1 MVDGSEGQV
10 LMGVYHDPNN
20 TNLYISEEA
29 GLNYSLSLEHLI
41 SPPESDWIDSLVRGG
56 RERGREREREGERE
70 RGREGGREGEREG
83 DFKGNK

>member
-41 SPPESDWIDSLVRGG
+41 SPPESDWIDSLVEGE
-56 RERGREREREGERE
+56 REREREREGRYL
-70 RGREGGREGEREG
+70 
-83 DFKGNK
+83 K